1 MGVLSF
7 TLKVIYLIVRVV
19 SYVQPRIL
27 PFRIR
32 SHLEVSVLW
41 FIICRCVWLTY
52 RVTLSMG
59 WYVLPPIKRRLMYVV
74 NCLNI
79 DRSSISKT
87 SVNLYWVV
95 AHLFSSVYQQS
106 FVSFCPNKLARTLIY
121 VLFAYHSRLTFCKTE
136 HEREA
141 MQQEKPIPPRLLPQL
156 YGAIS
161 VLYLQY
167 TFHMYRCV
175 I

>member
-7 TLKVIYLIVRVV
+7 TLKVIYLIVRVI

-27 PFRIR
+27 PFRVW

-41 FIICRCVWLTY
+41 FISCRCVWMTY
-52 RVTLSMG
+52 RVILCICWCVLS
-59 WYVLPPIKRRLMYVV
+59 PIKRRLMYVV

-95 AHLFSSVYQQS
+95 AQLFSSVYQQS
-106 FVSFCPNKLARTLIY
+106 FVSFCLNKLARTLIY

-136 HEREA
+136 HERKA

-156 YGAIS
+156 YGTEFA
-161 VLYLQY
+161 VYLQN
-167 TFHMYRCV
+167 TWNMYRWDN
-175 I
+175 